1 MINNILRWQVQDK
14 SIPYNMFV
22 LFNRPVASFT
32 NNIIYINQMEI
43 VKVNSQGDFPHEWPS
58 YFQLKQFK
66 HSWTLRSSP
75 AIQLVIP
82 LVVSYII
89 KIKLLRV

>member
-1 MINNILRWQVQDK
+1 
-14 SIPYNMFV
+14 MFV
-22 LFNRPVASFT
+22 LFDRPVSSFT
-32 NNIIYINQMEI
+32 NNIICIDQMKI
-43 VKVNSQGDFPHEWPS
+43 VKVNSQGDFSHDWPS

-66 HSWTLRSSP
+66 HSWTLRSST
-75 AIQLVIP
+75 AIPLVIP